1 MGSYSKFL
9 YKKFLQ
15 DPNPAAIIL
24 IENVEEKFLHYFFK
38 MVYDGQVLVKRN
50 DFDGF
55 KQALRSLNVQGDEHL
70 RKFIYEEDD
79 DELNLSSESSRSPD
93 EIFSL
98 PSTSTLSRYF
108 LNHF

>member
-1 MGSYSKFL
+1 
-9 YKKFLQ
+9 
-15 DPNPAAIIL
+15 
-24 IENVEEKFLHYFFK
+24 

-79 DELNLSSESSRSPD
+79 DELNLSSEISRSPD

-98 PSTSTLSRYF
+98 PSASTLSRYF
-108 LNHF
+108 LNLF